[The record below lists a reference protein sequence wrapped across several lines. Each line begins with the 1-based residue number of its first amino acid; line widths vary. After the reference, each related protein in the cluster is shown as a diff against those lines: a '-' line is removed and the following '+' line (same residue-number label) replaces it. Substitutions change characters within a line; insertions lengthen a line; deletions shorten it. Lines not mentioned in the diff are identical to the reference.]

1 MGGELRDLAKA
12 TMSQG
17 AGHPPISTE
26 DLPAYIFVPPLFY
39 CFAPLFLLVLDLKC
53 FRIVCKGPWTFEQDY
68 IIKI

>member
-26 DLPAYIFVPPLFY
+26 DLPSYIFVPPLFY
-39 CFAPLFLLVLDLKC
+39 CFAPLFTCFGLKMLQNC
-53 FRIVCKGPWTFEQDY
+53 LERAMDFEQDY